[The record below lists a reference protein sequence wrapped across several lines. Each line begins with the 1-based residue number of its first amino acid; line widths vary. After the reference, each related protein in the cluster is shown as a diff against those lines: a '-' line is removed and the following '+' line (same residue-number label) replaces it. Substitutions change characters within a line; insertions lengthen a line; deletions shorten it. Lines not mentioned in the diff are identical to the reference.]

1 MALIQFIV
9 EGFDPTILGAE
20 DCITPAEL
28 LQMVHEAQPAAGIGA
43 EVESDTAP
51 DTTTYPVFK
60 RFTWAKTSAGA
71 RTGEEYYWNGSAWTL
86 KVPPAGSIN
95 GSSLMNGTV
104 TLAKLT
110 PSTAYYLMQMN
121 AGGTAWTS
129 VPVSSIFTTNL
140 VPQNSIVNAAA
151 ADYIMYSGVGGV
163 WSSVLFSTQLE
174 STLAVIGVDIDIVK
188 DTLGAGVVGQVVY
201 ESAADGSLGFSWVE
215 DRLRA
220 NQTATSKINW
230 GAANASKYPR
240 VNSTG
245 TDVDYVTAADI
256 TAVRVAIL
264 KATAA
269 AGAAAQA
276 IGSTGPVTIEFNAI
290 TPSSGSFATLSSNQV
305 TLPAGSYLF
314 DADIPIH
321 GLQAAGTLVQV
332 QLYNVTSSS
341 VEATAS
347 ATRTID
353 GDYSLINLK
362 HYVAPVVSTTY
373 LLRIYVNTAHAT
385 QDTLGL
391 PVNLNSLGEVYSQV
405 SILKLS

>member
-20 DCITPAEL
+20 DCLTAAEL

-95 GSSLMNGTV
+95 GSSLMDGTV
-104 TLAKLT
+104 ALAKLI

-121 AGGTAWTS
+121 AGGTAWAA

-140 VPQNSIVNAAA
+140 VPQNSIVNAAG

-174 STLAVIGVDIDIVK
+174 STLAVIGVDIAIVK
-188 DTLGAGVVGQVVY
+188 DTLGAGQVGQVVY
-201 ESAADGSLGFSWVE
+201 ESVADGTLGFSWVE

-230 GAANASKYPR
+230 GGAAAAGKLPLI
-240 VNSTG
+240 NSTG
-245 TDVDYVTAADI
+245 TDVTP
-256 TAVRVAIL
+256 TAVTDIL
-264 KATAA
+264 GTKAAVLRATAA
-269 AGAAAQA
+269 AGTDGQQVN
-276 IGSTGPVTIEFNAI
+276 STAVT
-290 TPSSGSFATLSSNQV
+290 TV
-305 TLPAGSYLF
+305 TLNEEVDPSGITSLSANTFVLQTGTYTFDIVIPVAKSSTALKIKAELF
-314 DADIPIH
+314 D
-321 GLQAAGTLVQV
+321 GT
-332 QLYNVTSSS
+332 NVVAHASARLSGDTDEMPVCVKHVASIVGATTYSIR
-341 VEATAS
+341 VRFDTAS
-347 ATRTID
+347 
-353 GDYSLINLK
+353 
-362 HYVAPVVSTTY
+362 V
-373 LLRIYVNTAHAT
+373 
-385 QDTLGL
+385 DTLLGRA
-391 PVNLNSLGEVYSQV
+391 VNLDGLGEVYTQV
-405 SILKLS
+405 LVTKIA